1 MTVYAKLQQA
11 RVELQKKN
19 IKKTGKNTYAGFE
32 YFELENFIPYVNT
45 LFNELKLFSNFSMTD
60 ELASLTITD
69 FEDNSQVVF
78 TSPLREL
85 ELKGCTPIQALGGVH
100 TYLKRY
106 LYLNALEI
114 VEHDTLDAVT
124 GAKEQHPTEKVF
136 GSKPAPKEI
145 CETCGKEVTASI
157 AKYSKSKFSKVLC
170 MSCQK
175 EAANE

>member
-11 RVELQKKN
+11 RVKLQEKN
-19 IKKTGKNTYAGFE
+19 IKKTGRNEYAKFE

-60 ELASLTITD
+60 ELATLTIID

-85 ELKGCTPIQALGGVH
+85 ELKGCTAIQALGGVH

-114 VEHDTLDAVT
+114 VEHDTLDAVS
-124 GAKEQHPTEKVF
+124 GAKEQHTVEKVF
-136 GSKPAPKEI
+136 NGTSLEKPK
-145 CETCGKEVTASI
+145 CEKCGAEVWQKVAD
-157 AKYSKSKFSKVLC
+157 YSQKQYGKILC
-170 MSCQK
+170 RNCQGG
-175 EAANE
+175 

>member
-19 IKKTGKNTYAGFE
+19 IKKTGKNEFAKFE

-60 ELASLTITD
+60 ELATLTIID

-85 ELKGCTPIQALGGVH
+85 ELKGCTAIQALGGVH

-114 VEHDTLDAVT
+114 VEHDTLDAVS
-124 GAKEQHPTEKVF
+124 GAKEQHTVEKVF
-136 GSKPAPKEI
+136 NGKSLSK
-145 CETCGKEVTASI
+145 ETCASCGKEITESI
-157 AKYSKSKFSKVLC
+157 AKFSKTKFGKPLC

-175 EAANE
+175 GA